1 MPDKVKSIGNFFTG
15 SFFNLINQ
23 IKLRS
28 KPKRN
33 EHRNYYVFVDDNFH
47 YMDEGERYN
56 AACFDSYQEA
66 VKYCKDFMD
75 KELICMYK
83 QGMTAEKLYDDYTDF
98 GEDPYIR
105 PNDDDEEYF
114 SAWDYAKEKSKE
126 ICKIE

>member
-1 MPDKVKSIGNFFTG
+1 MPDKVKCIGIFFTA
-15 SFFNLINQ
+15 SFSNLINQ

-33 EHRNYYVFVDDNFH
+33 EHRKYYVFIDDNFH

-56 AACFDSYQEA
+56 ASCFDTNENA
-66 VKYCKDFMD
+66 VEYCKTLVD
-75 KELICMYK
+75 KELINLLRPE
-83 QGMTAEKLYDDYTDF
+83 MTAEVLYDYYTDF
-98 GEDPYIR
+98 GEDPFIR
-105 PNDDDEEYF
+105 TDEERKNYF